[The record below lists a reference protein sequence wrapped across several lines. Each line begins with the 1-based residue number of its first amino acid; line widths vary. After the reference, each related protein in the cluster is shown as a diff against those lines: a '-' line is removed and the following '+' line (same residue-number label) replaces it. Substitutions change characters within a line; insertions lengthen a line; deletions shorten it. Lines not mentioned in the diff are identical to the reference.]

1 MSRARSV
8 RAAEALLE
16 DWPIPQDQ
24 IREGS
29 PRASG
34 LSLHE
39 GEHGAGTGIWEV
51 TEGSFDWVYETHQS
65 LCVLSGSAEVSI
77 EDGPS
82 LRLEAGDAAFFPA
95 GARARWTVRAKLRKV
110 YTTYP

>member
-1 MSRARSV
+1 MSTARSV
-8 RAAEALLE
+8 RAAAAPLE
-16 DWPIPQDQ
+16 DWPIPNEQ

-39 GEHGAGTGIWEV
+39 GQAGAGTGVWEV
-51 TEGSFDWVYETHQS
+51 TEGSFDWAYETNQS
-65 LCVLSGSAEVSI
+65 LFVLSGRADVAI
-77 EDGPS
+77 EGGPS

-95 GARARWTVRAKLRKV
+95 GTRARWTVRSKLRKV